1 MADVFA
7 ELAELMGQVTDV
19 PVEEISVGSRFERLG
34 NWTSFAAL
42 RLLTGIEDRLGVRLD
57 LRGYL
62 AVQDVGELVSL
73 VAAAREEP

>member
-7 ELAELMGQVTDV
+7 AVADLIGHMTDV
-19 PVEEISVGSRFERLG
+19 PVEEISVESRFEDLD

-42 RLLTGIEDRLGVRLD
+42 RLLTGVEERLGVRLD

-62 AVQDVGELVSL
+62 AVQHVGELVSL
-73 VAAAREEP
+73 VAVAQGES